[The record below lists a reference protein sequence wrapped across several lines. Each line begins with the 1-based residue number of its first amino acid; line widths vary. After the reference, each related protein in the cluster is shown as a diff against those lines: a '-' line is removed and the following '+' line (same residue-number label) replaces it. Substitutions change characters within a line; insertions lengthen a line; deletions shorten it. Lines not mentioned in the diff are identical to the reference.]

1 MTTPTDPGFV
11 IQPQDSAAFAR
22 LSGDFNP
29 LHLDPVAARRLQFGG
44 TVCHGVHLV
53 LLALEALAR
62 GGTLRGR
69 SLQAVSAVFH
79 QPVRTGAAVRCVVTP
94 DASGDRVKVSGM
106 EASRPQFTVQV
117 ALGPATA
124 TPEVAEAQP
133 ESTCAALNPSFPA
146 EASALQAVA
155 GVVPLRLNSALLQRL
170 FPALAAW
177 PDGRAVAADLMAS
190 TNVVGMRCP
199 GLNSIYSEFK
209 LHRSAT
215 PGSAIVMPYSVIQV
229 DPRFQKVRLRLQG
242 ALLDG
247 TVDAFFR
254 APPVAQRTLDELAM
268 VTQPGCVTGQRAL
281 VVGGSRGLG
290 ELVAK
295 MLLAGGA
302 EVTITYARGAADA
315 ARTVAAARERG
326 AVCQALQLDATA
338 PLMPD
343 AVAALAQGGYTHLYH
358 FATPTIGRSPS
369 GQWSQAL
376 FDSYCRIYVA
386 ALAELTRAIVD
397 GPRDGMPLHIFY
409 PSTVF
414 LDSAERGLAE
424 YCAAKAAGEA
434 LCDHLALNTARF
446 VVQRPRL
453 PRMKTD
459 QNSSILGPDAADPYP
474 TMARILHCFCGWQA
488 VPLQ

>member
-53 LLALEALAR
+53 LLALETLAR
-62 GGTLRGR
+62 GGALRGR

-79 QPVRTGAAVRCVVTP
+79 QPVRTGAAVRCVVAP
-94 DASGDRVKVSGM
+94 DAGGERVKVSGM

-117 ALGPATA
+117 VLGPAA
-124 TPEVAEAQP
+124 AAPEVPEAQP
-133 ESTCAALNPSFPA
+133 ESARAALNPSFPA
-146 EASALQAVA
+146 DATALQAVS
-155 GVVPLRLNSALLQRL
+155 GGVPLRLNSALLQQL

-209 LHRSAT
+209 LHRSAA
-215 PGSAIVMPYSVIQV
+215 PGSATVMPYSAIHA
-229 DPRFQKVRLRLQG
+229 DPRFQKVCLRLQG
-242 ALLDG
+242 ALLEG
-247 TVDAFFR
+247 TVEAFFR

-302 EVTITYARGAADA
+302 EVTITYARGATDA

-326 AVCQALQLDATA
+326 AVCQALQLDATV
-338 PLMPD
+338 PMPD

-358 FATPTIGRSPS
+358 FATPAIGKSPS

-386 ALAELTRAIVD
+386 ALAELTRAIVHS
-397 GPRDGMPLHIFY
+397 PRDGMPLHILY

-414 LDSAERGLAE
+414 LNSAERGLAE

-434 LCDHLALNTARF
+434 LCDHLALNTGRF

-459 QNSSILGPDAADPYP
+459 QNSSVLGPDAADPYP
-474 TMARILHCFCGWQA
+474 IMARILQSFCGWQA

>member
-1 MTTPTDPGFV
+1 MTTPADAGFV
-11 IQPQDSAAFAR
+11 IQPEDSTAFAR

-29 LHLDPVAARRLQFGG
+29 LHLDSVAARRLQFGD

-53 LLALEALAR
+53 LLALEGLAR
-62 GGTLRGR
+62 SGTLRGR
-69 SLQAVSAVFH
+69 SLQAVSAVFQ
-79 QPVRTGAAVRCVVTP
+79 QPVRTGVAVRCVATP
-94 DASGDRVKVSGM
+94 DASGGRIRISGLV
-106 EASRPQFTVQV
+106 AARAQFTVQLT
-117 ALGPATA
+117 LGPEAPA
-124 TPEVAEAQP
+124 PEVAEAAP
-133 ESTCAALNPSFPA
+133 EAACAPRSPAFPA
-146 EASALQAVA
+146 DAQAQQAV
-155 GVVPLRLNSALLQRL
+155 GGEVPLRLNPALLQQL

-209 LHRSAT
+209 LQRSAA
-215 PGSAIVMPYSVIQV
+215 PRSSAVASYSVVHV

-242 ALLDG
+242 ALLEG

-254 APPVAQRTLDELAM
+254 PPPVAQRTLDELAAI
-268 VTQPGCVTGQRAL
+268 TEPGCVSGQRAL

-315 ARTVAAARERG
+315 ARTVAEARERG
-326 AVCQALQLDATA
+326 AVCQALQLDAMA
-338 PLMPD
+338 PLAPET
-343 AVAALAQGGYTHLYH
+343 AAMLAQAGYTHLYH
-358 FATPTIGRSPS
+358 FATPAIGKSPS

-376 FDSYCRIYVA
+376 FESYCRVYVA
-386 ALAELTRAIVD
+386 SLAELAQAAGDGSRA
-397 GPRDGMPLHIFY
+397 GGPLHVFY

-414 LDSAERGLAE
+414 LDTAEKGFAE
-424 YCAAKAAGEA
+424 YCAAKAAGETF
-434 LCDHLALNTARF
+434 CDHLALNAARY

-453 PRMKTD
+453 ARMKTD
-459 QNSSILGPDAADPYP
+459 QNSSVLGPDAADPYP
-474 TMARILHCFCGWQA
+474 AMALLLQRFCGWQA
-488 VPLQ
+488 RTPL